1 VLDKNPFLIDEFKGL
16 HLGSAD
22 FVAPIECQDVIPFP
36 YAVECK
42 NILFL
47 KDGGIETRGPF
58 LILKAFPDVPVT
70 PPVASFTW
78 TGPVTGGDPPVYDV
92 QFTDTSTNSP
102 TSWDWD
108 FGDGSA
114 HGTEQNPLHVYATA
128 GPYTVVL
135 TATNAGGSD
144 DDTQIVDMRV

>member
-1 VLDKNPFLIDEFKGL
+1 MIDEFKGL

-22 FVAPIECQDVIPFP
+22 NVAPIECQDCIPFS
-36 YAVECK
+36 YAVEAK
-42 NILFL
+42 NIYFL

-58 LILKAFPDVPVT
+58 LTLKAIPDPPPVD

-78 TGPVTGGDPPVYDV
+78 TGPITGGEPEVSDV
-92 QFTDTSTNSP
+92 QFTDTSTGSP

-108 FGDGSA
+108 FGDGSP
-114 HGTEQNPLHVYATA
+114 HSTEQNPLHVYATR

-144 DDTQIVDMRV
+144 DDTQIVDMNV